1 MKSLIYTFNKS
12 TEHHIKEHLYRV
24 DQDFKPA
31 LHTYVDIDNYSQ
43 KMAKSAVRLEYFKDE
58 QLIGLM
64 AGYYNKEKQSL
75 FITNF
80 SIEKQYRG
88 QGMEL
93 IIELLKLFEARY
105 SEVSPET
112 LKLGQDFGKVLQIDI
127 EGNEKPIKNI
137 HTEVRNDN
145 NSLIFFYKKLG
156 FLEFEKGQ
164 DSTYLIRKI

>member
-1 MKSLIYTFNKS
+1 MKSLVYSFNKA
-12 TEHHIKEHLYRV
+12 TEQDIKDHLYRV

-31 LHTYVDIDNYSQ
+31 LHTYVDIDKYSQ
-43 KMAKSAVRLEYFKDE
+43 KLAKSAVCLEYFKEE

-64 AGYYNKEKQSL
+64 AGYYNAEKQSL

-93 IIELLKLFEARY
+93 IIELILLFEAKF
-105 SEVSPET
+105 SEVSPEILT
-112 LKLGQDFGKVLQIDI
+112 LGQDFGKVLQINL
-127 EGNEKPIKNI
+127 EGTEKPIKYI

-156 FLEFEKGQ
+156 FFESEKAK